1 MDILIVSQYLRNIEN
16 FEGNNSR
23 FVYLAKM
30 IKDNHSVE
38 ILTSNFFHG
47 EKRHFKNV
55 GNSGEIKVTALY
67 EPGYKKNVSFKRIYS
82 HKVLAKNIAR
92 YLENRKKPDVIYV
105 AIPSLDVAEAVANYC
120 KKSNVKFVI
129 DIQDLWPE
137 AFKMVLKIPYVTD
150 VLFKPMEIQANKIYS
165 LADEVVAVSETYA
178 NHAMKVNKKCKDAKV
193 VYLGTEKETFDS
205 YAKEETPAL
214 EKKTDE
220 IWVGYIGSLSASY
233 DIKTVIDALK
243 EIKTDKDICF
253 VVMGSGPKKEEF
265 EEYAKEQNINCIFTG
280 SLPYSQMCATL
291 KKCDIAVNPIKKG
304 SAGSIIN
311 KVGDFAMAGLPVVNT
326 QECEEYRDLLLEYN
340 AGINCEC
347 ENSNEVAQALLKL
360 IENPE
365 LLKEMSANSRRLG
378 EEKFDR
384 ENTYKIIYEVIANE
398 SLISQP

>member
-16 FEGNNSR
+16 FEENNSR

-30 IKDNHSVE
+30 LKDNHSVE
-38 ILTSNFFHG
+38 ILTSNFSHG
-47 EKRHFKNV
+47 EKRHFKNI
-55 GNSGEIKVTALY
+55 GNSGEIKVTAID

-120 KKSNVKFVI
+120 KKNNVKFVI

-137 AFKMVLKIPYVTD
+137 AFKMVLKIPVISD
-150 VLFKPMEIQANKIYS
+150 ILFKPMEIQANSIYS
-165 LADEVVAVSETYA
+165 MADEVVAVSKTYA
-178 NHAMKVNKKCKDAKV
+178 DRALKVNKKCKEAKV
-193 VYLGTEKETFDS
+193 VYLGTKKETFDS

-220 IWVGYIGSLSASY
+220 MWVGYIGSLSASY
-233 DIKTVIDALK
+233 DIKTVIDALS
-243 EIKTDKDICF
+243 EIKTDKDIRF

-265 EEYAKEQNINCIFTG
+265 EEYAKEKNINCIFTG
-280 SLPYSQMCATL
+280 ALPYPQMVATL
-291 KKCDIAVNPIKKG
+291 KKCDIAVNPIVKG
-304 SAGSIIN
+304 AAQSIIN

-326 QECEEYRDLLLEYN
+326 LECQEYRDLLCEYN
-340 AGINCEC
+340 AGIACEC
-347 ENSNEVAQALLKL
+347 ENSKEVSDAILKL
-360 IENPE
+360 IESPE
-365 LLKEMSANSRRLG
+365 LLKEMSKNSRRLG
-378 EEKFDR
+378 EERFDR
-384 ENTYKIIYEVIANE
+384 ENTYKLIYEVIANE